1 MTALLQ
7 ALRPKGRRRGPRQII
22 RVTLADPGRRR
33 RTASQASDPS
43 SYDPW
48 EFL

>member
-1 MTALLQ
+1 MTALLEV
-7 ALRPKGRRRGPRQII
+7 LRPKGRRRGRRQIL

-33 RTASQASDPS
+33 RTGQVEDPF